1 MVDFRVKGAFFE
13 NVKDTGPAFTG
24 FVEIDGVKTQIA
36 LWPKTS
42 AKGQNYLQVAEEKK
56 RSGAVAPP
64 KSPFRPRGQQQQA
77 PQQQAPQQQP
87 QGYGPGYNNDL
98 DDEIPP
104 F

>member
-13 NVKDTGPAFTG
+13 NLKDTGPAFTG

-56 RSGAVAPP
+56 RPAAGSAPAR
-64 KSPFRPRGQQQQA
+64 SPFKPRQQA
-77 PQQQAPQQQP
+77 PQQP
-87 QGYGPGYNNDL
+87 QGYGPGYKNNDL
-98 DDEIPP
+98 DDDVP